1 MNKVILLG
9 RLVKDVELKQ
19 AKQLTLAE
27 GSLAVSGNADGSTV
41 FIDFTAFGKTAEA
54 LALVKKGNRILVEGR
69 LILNKFE
76 KKDGTKVSQHKIVI
90 QSFDFIEKKEGGAGK
105 EDDESELFK

>member
-1 MNKVILLG
+1 MNKCILLG

-19 AKQLTLAE
+19 AKQLTISE
-27 GSLAVSGNADGSTV
+27 GSLAVSGNADGDAM

-54 LALVKKGNRILVEGR
+54 LALVKKGNRVLVEGR

-90 QSFDFIEKKEGGAGK
+90 QSFDFIEKKEGSA
-105 EDDESELFK
+105 DDNGLF